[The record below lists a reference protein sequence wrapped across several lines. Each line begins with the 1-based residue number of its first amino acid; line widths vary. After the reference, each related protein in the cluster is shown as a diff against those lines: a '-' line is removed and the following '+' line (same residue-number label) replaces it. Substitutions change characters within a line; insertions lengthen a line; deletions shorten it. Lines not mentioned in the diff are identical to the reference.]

1 MEEAPSRASVEFE
14 LTPEEW
20 VEVSLQHSSKSPQVL
35 EAMRNVRVLFA
46 ALILL
51 AVLISLL
58 DGATTAAAIWLAA
71 GSVVLAG
78 MKPLLRASRR
88 RQVKEYADSGIANGM
103 FGPHRVELRPEGML
117 DSTDGYEWLTR
128 WSAIERVEEGEGAFL
143 VYTGP
148 NALLPI
154 PHSAF
159 RDAAQLRQFS
169 DAFYALRDADRQLD
183 GEGARLHP
191 SQSEHPDDPENKR

>member
-1 MEEAPSRASVEFE
+1 MTEVSVEFE

-20 VEVSLQHSSKSPQVL
+20 VEVSVQHSSTSPQVRT
-35 EAMRNVRVLFA
+35 AMRNVTILFG
-46 ALILL
+46 ALIVL

-58 DGATTAAAIWLAA
+58 DGAATAAVIWLAA
-71 GSVVLAG
+71 GSIVMA
-78 MKPLLRASRR
+78 MMNPLLRSSRR
-88 RQVKEYADSGIANGM
+88 RQLRQYAESGIANGM
-103 FGPHRVELRPEGML
+103 FGPHRVELSPEGML
-117 DSTDGYEWLTR
+117 DSTEGYEWLTR

-159 RDAAQLRQFS
+159 RDSASLRSFS
-169 DAFYALRDADRQLD
+169 DAFHALRATRGTERL
-183 GEGARLHP
+183 GEGSPAP
-191 SQSEHPDDPENKR
+191 GDPVNEDTGD

>member
-1 MEEAPSRASVEFE
+1 VQVAFE

-20 VEVSLQHSSKSPQVL
+20 VEVSLQHSSKSPQVR
-35 EAMRNVRVLFA
+35 EATRNVRVLFGALIAVA
-46 ALILL
+46 ALLSI
-51 AVLISLL
+51 L
-58 DGATTAAAIWLAA
+58 DGGTTAAVVWLAA
-71 GSVVLAG
+71 GSVVMAA
-78 MKPLLRASRR
+78 MNPLLRASRR
-88 RQVKEYADSGIANGM
+88 KQVRQYAESGIANGM

-117 DSTDGYEWLTR
+117 DATEGYEWLTR

-159 RDAAQLRQFS
+159 RDGAELRRFS
-169 DAFYALRDADRQLD
+169 DAFYALRDPDRQP
-183 GEGARLHP
+183 RLP
-191 SQSEHPDDPENKR
+191 ADAPPRDDA